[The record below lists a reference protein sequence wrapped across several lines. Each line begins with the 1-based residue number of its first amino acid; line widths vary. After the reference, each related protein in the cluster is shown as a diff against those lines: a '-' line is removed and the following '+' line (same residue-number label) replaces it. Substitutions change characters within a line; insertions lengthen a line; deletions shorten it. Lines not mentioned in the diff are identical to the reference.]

1 MRRREWG
8 GSHAARLRAAY
19 QGYEYQD
26 IMAAI
31 KLPDLLLGSLASLT
45 AEEKLYEGDLFDDLM
60 AEAPDGRRDR
70 IQIKYRAKDLD
81 LDLPLSTFTTDQRR
95 LRLDRLAACGREE
108 RMMATP
114 DRPSTLRVLLRDH
127 PPADSRLT
135 RILRPAEPDPGPFA
149 TGMRTV
155 RFRFD
160 ANAVWEWGQRPDAP
174 SALAFIRSGELAKAD
189 IETLSDVLVIELAA
203 PEASFDLTRPKA
215 AENLLID
222 RVRLEIGAE
231 CYPNAKRSAIDVA
244 AHFVA
249 FARAMRLRDEPAT
262 PGELRRQANLR
273 SDYGAVARANPV
285 NTTLEVTREGVVRG
299 LIAAAERAAAGASP
313 LVVVA
318 PPGHGKSWI
327 SKQLCQAL
335 MESEWLV
342 AEHYCFLDQ
351 QDHEREQRVRSDPML
366 GSLLRGLAEADPNLV
381 AEQRPLYAVNEDI
394 LVAAVRRGVE
404 VHRRVALVI
413 DGLDH
418 VTRVIGATTG
428 RSDPA
433 LLRAEELAHLQ
444 LPEGATVVVLSQP
457 GQHLKPFEQAG
468 GHTVELPGFAPPEV
482 RELAERLG
490 TIAAIE
496 SEGTGPRVGDFIN
509 SLCERSDGNG
519 LYATYICRELRKDP
533 EALVDPAQMV
543 DTLPPFDGSLRAYYT
558 HLLSAV
564 DSGGRQLGDL
574 LAFLPFSVTR
584 AEIGEIRPTLAHRV
598 DDVLDQLAPVLQ
610 EVVSQGGVRVYHESF
625 VRFLRESMLDDPQ
638 ARLAILD
645 EIVEWLD
652 GRGFLMDARSFRY
665 LLPTLVEAGRCTD
678 VVSRVRMDFVSRAIA
693 AGFTARSIVANLATA
708 VTAAAEIGDWPGII
722 RFVELGRAAET
733 YDFERLGS
741 TMVEFLDIPLALLGP
756 SVLVS
761 RLLYDGRP
769 TVPARTGLLLCDQV
783 DAAGESAPWRE
794 YLTAFAVES
803 KSDNTAYGSGS
814 NQLIALATL
823 RGRLRLAVDVDID
836 LARLARQL
844 NLAEL
849 PSRSV
854 VDAVLDTLGPDA
866 METVIRNS
874 RDRSEYELAVAERFR
889 DESASGRMRW
899 ARAAIASGL
908 PPGLVHRLL
917 ALGLSVDEI
926 DQSDRDQRRS
936 RLFEL
941 TRKIQDSGIQSD
953 PAPILDWL
961 DACAVAARRDPFAL
975 DAVESI
981 LDADGWYGSWL
992 QFAVAL
998 CRAEVVGVEGQP
1010 QAALEA
1016 LALLTAV
1023 TDPFAG
1029 NPRACDLFALGGMI
1043 HATLRRVLR
1052 LVDDALWPE
1061 ALKLLRTASNQTSV
1075 TFSGE
1080 LGGPIP
1086 TDEFLQL
1093 VIGGTTPS
1101 RFTDSREMVASV
1113 VAEETGGRHYGD
1125 IARFQLAAARLAL
1138 AADDHD
1144 EARILWEKAC
1154 EALAGYGE
1162 RKDATIYELLDPFPD
1177 LIELDRAEARQ
1188 RLPGLQEL
1196 CKRVLLH
1203 TDRKGTSGA
1212 PQHWWKLLA
1221 NADPV
1226 AVAEMAAPE
1235 LLANCNLPSY
1245 QLTTAIRDLWEE
1257 QQSNSPPHIAAASRL
1272 AIRPGLTAGD
1282 ATCLNRL
1289 VGAAGRSNA
1298 VLIAWFR
1305 LVLSRIDERPTSY
1318 GFTNSQELIDRDNEQ
1333 VDELNRIAF
1342 SVGQSPVLPWPTVRT
1357 DESSS
1362 ASADV
1367 GRETPSGNPHWEVLE
1382 DFGTGLAGIRRAIR
1396 TWKRRPYRASAPEWS
1411 TGRFANAIGYRLLE
1425 ASCQGRDADCVTAIR
1440 YLANSAGLD
1449 EAGQLLGDLARGFE
1463 RRNNAQLAVLCH
1475 TLAWTRTRG
1484 GHGWNTFGGRDALEC
1499 LERALKIDQRTTLR
1513 ILAEEVAFFVRS
1525 SGYGTYGISRALV
1538 LAMSRIGWSSLDKR
1552 HTRKMLAFL
1561 GWDQAYEV
1569 IQSRLPRQGSDDDP
1583 VLAYQ
1588 PDAIERPDFE
1598 GRAAVSPGGAPDSE
1612 AAAYALTMG
1621 VVASLSSPARED
1633 KRRTLVAIKL
1643 LVAEEPDLISL
1654 ALRKLLPNISDPT
1667 TLTWLLY
1674 MLLCSGSST
1683 QSVVTAC
1690 ESALRKLASSRSFL
1704 IVRSLA
1710 AELLAVHGFEPP
1722 PPPVADDGVTL
1733 AAIEYS
1739 GLWLPVE
1746 GAGFGDSQTSSSR
1759 DQADAKARAEE
1770 PYDTELIMATFGGD
1784 RMAQADAL
1792 APGFRATVKRELTQ
1806 ALRSQSFE
1814 QRRRRQLRA
1823 LASHVRK
1830 IRPNALIGVEERFE
1844 EIVQR
1849 TGAAA
1854 RASLARRGEILASP
1868 LEWEAQLARQLIL
1881 NPATS
1886 IALEFVRIPRP
1897 ALSPPP
1903 SAIAPVWSRIRAS
1916 VSNNGTEVGDNGMS
1930 GAEEAGQGR
1939 LSATVR
1945 LASCERAPAVIEG
1958 PYRGWRVIASYET
1971 REAVHGDRDLP
1982 QSFTRRACA
1991 LEARERDDLA
2001 GVNYPPLAKGDA
2013 RRWSKGVRNVP
2024 ADLRYPD
2031 GPLVGIDQES
2041 SVLRIGGEQL
2051 GPADSLLAPTS
2062 HLVAAAELEPDE
2074 GLVMNDAN
2082 GQGLFVQTW
2091 RSSYDVGEYQLE
2103 RPRLW
2108 GSWMLLSPSAFQRLS
2123 ATYASRLVWRE
2134 FVFASGLHQED

>member
-1 MRRREWG
+1 MRRGEWG
-8 GSHAARLRAAY
+8 GSHAAPLRAAHR
-19 QGYEYQD
+19 GYEYQD

-31 KLPDLLLGSLASLT
+31 KLPDLLLGSLTSLT

-70 IQIKYRAKDLD
+70 IQIKYRDKDLD

-95 LRLDRLAACGREE
+95 LRLDRLAACGRQE

-174 SALAFIRSGELAKAD
+174 SALAFIRSGESAKAD
-189 IETLSDVLVIELAA
+189 IETLSDLLVIELAA
-203 PEASFDLTRPKA
+203 PEASFDLTQPKA
-215 AENLLID
+215 AERLLLD

-231 CYPNAKRSAIDVA
+231 CYPNAERSAIDVA

-262 PGELRRQANLR
+262 PDELRRQANLR

-285 NTTLEVTREGVVRG
+285 NTTLEVTREDVVRE
-299 LIAAAERAAAGASP
+299 LIAAAEKAAAGASP

-351 QDHEREQRVRSDPML
+351 QDHELEQRVRSDPML

-381 AEQRPLYAVNEDI
+381 AEQRPLYAVNEDT

-418 VTRVIGATTG
+418 VTRVVGATTG

-457 GQHLKPFEQAG
+457 GQHLKPFEQVG
-468 GHTVELPGFAPPEV
+468 GHTVELDGFSPSEV

-490 TIAAIE
+490 AIAAIE
-496 SEGTGPRVGDFIN
+496 SEGNGPQVGDFIN

-533 EALVDPAQMV
+533 EALVDPAEMV

-564 DSGGRQLGDL
+564 DSGGQQLGDL

-598 DDVLDQLAPVLQ
+598 DAVLDQLAPVLQ
-610 EVVSQGGVRVYHESF
+610 EVASQGGVRVYHESF
-625 VRFLRESMLDDPQ
+625 VRFLREPILDDPP

-645 EIVEWLD
+645 EIVDWLD

-665 LLPTLVEAGRCTD
+665 LLPTLVEAGRYAD
-678 VVSRVRMDFVSRAIA
+678 VVSRVRVNFVSRAIA

-708 VTAAAEIGDWPGII
+708 VTAAAEIGNWPDII
-722 RFVELGRAAET
+722 RFVELARAAET
-733 YDFERLGS
+733 YQFERLDS

-756 SVLVS
+756 SVFVS

-794 YLTAFAVES
+794 YLTAFEVES

-823 RGRLRLAVDVDID
+823 RGQLRLAANVD
-836 LARLARQL
+836 LARLARKL
-844 NLAEL
+844 HSAEL

-854 VDAVLDTLGPDA
+854 VDAVSDTLGPDA
-866 METVIRNS
+866 METVIGNLP
-874 RDRSEYELAVAERFR
+874 DRAEYELAMAERFL
-889 DESASGRMRW
+889 DESALASMQW
-899 ARAAIASGL
+899 AKAAVASGL
-908 PPGLVHRLL
+908 PPGRVHRLL
-917 ALGLSVDEI
+917 SLGLSIDEI
-926 DQSDRDQRRS
+926 DQSDPDQRRS

-941 TRKIQDSGIQSD
+941 TRTIQDSGIQFD
-953 PAPILDWL
+953 PEPILDWL
-961 DACAVAARRDPFAL
+961 DSCAVAARRDPFAL

-981 LDADGWYGSWL
+981 LDADSWYGSWL

-998 CRAEVVGVEGQP
+998 CRAEVVGADEQP

-1016 LALLTAV
+1016 LTLLTAV

-1029 NPRACDLFALGGMI
+1029 DPRACDLFALGDI
-1043 HATLRRVLR
+1043 IRSTLRRTLR
-1052 LVDDALWPE
+1052 LVDDASWPE
-1061 ALKLLRTASNQTSV
+1061 AIDLLRTTSNQTTV
-1075 TFSGE
+1075 TLSGE
-1080 LGGPIP
+1080 LGGPVP
-1086 TDEFLQL
+1086 PGEVLGL
-1093 VIGGTTPS
+1093 VIGGTTSS
-1101 RFTDSREMVASV
+1101 RFNDSRKAIASILKK
-1113 VAEETGGRHYGD
+1113 ETQRRFYED
-1125 IARFQLAAARLAL
+1125 VARFQLSAARLAL

-1144 EARILWEKAC
+1144 EAQILWEKAC
-1154 EALAGYGE
+1154 EALVGYGV

-1177 LIELDRAEARQ
+1177 LIDLDRAQARE

-1196 CKRVLLH
+1196 CERVLLH

-1212 PQHWWKLLA
+1212 PQRWWKLLA
-1221 NADPV
+1221 KADPV
-1226 AVAEMAAPE
+1226 AVAEMAVPE

-1245 QLTTAIRDLWEE
+1245 RLTAAIRDLWEE
-1257 QQSNSPPHIAAASRL
+1257 QQSNAPPHIAAALRL
-1272 AIRPGLTAGD
+1272 AIRPGLTAVD

-1289 VGAAGRSNA
+1289 VDPVGPLTPAS
-1298 VLIAWFR
+1298 IAWLR
-1305 LVLSRIDERPTSY
+1305 LVLSRVDERPTAY
-1318 GFTNSQELIDRDNEQ
+1318 GFTNSQDLADRDNEQ
-1333 VDELNRIAF
+1333 VDELNRIAS
-1342 SVGQSPVLPWPTVRT
+1342 SVGQSPALLCPTVRT

-1362 ASADV
+1362 ASSDV
-1367 GRETPSGNPHWEVLE
+1367 EQETPAESPHWQVLE
-1382 DFGTGLAGIRRAIR
+1382 DFGTGPAGIRRAIR
-1396 TWKRRPYRASAPEWS
+1396 TWNRRPHRARAPEWS
-1411 TGRFANAIGYRLLE
+1411 RERFSNAIGYRLLE
-1425 ASCQGRDADCVTAIR
+1425 LSREGRDADCVTAIR
-1440 YLANSAGLD
+1440 YLANNAGLD
-1449 EAGQLLGDLARGFE
+1449 RPGRLLGDLALGFE
-1463 RRNNAQLAVLCH
+1463 LRDNAKLAALCH

-1484 GHGWNTFGGRDALEC
+1484 GGGWNTFGGTNALES
-1499 LERALKIDQRTTLR
+1499 LHSAVTIDERATLGT
-1513 ILAEEVAFFVRS
+1513 LAEEVAFFVRS

-1538 LAMSRIGWSSLDKR
+1538 MAMSRIRWSSLDK
-1552 HTRKMLAFL
+1552 MLPFL
-1561 GWDQAYEV
+1561 VWDQAYEV

-1583 VLAYQ
+1583 VPAYQ
-1588 PDAIERPDFE
+1588 PDAIERPAFE
-1598 GRAAVSPGGAPDSE
+1598 GRAAVSPGGDRDSE

-1633 KRRTLVAIKL
+1633 KRRTLLAIKL
-1643 LVAEEPDLISL
+1643 LLAEEPDLISL
-1654 ALRKLLPNISDPT
+1654 VLRKLVHNISDPT

-1674 MLLCSGSST
+1674 VLLDAGSST
-1683 QSVVTAC
+1683 QIVVAGC

-1710 AELLAVHGFEPP
+1710 AELLALNGFEPP
-1722 PPPVADDGVTL
+1722 SPPAADDGVTL
-1733 AAIEYS
+1733 ATTDYS

-1746 GAGFGDSQTSSSR
+1746 GTGFGNTQTSSAW
-1759 DQADAKARAEE
+1759 DQADANTSTGG
-1770 PYDTELIMATFGGD
+1770 PYDTELIMAHLGGD

-1792 APGFRATVKRELTQ
+1792 VPGFRATVKRELAQ
-1806 ALRSQSFE
+1806 ALRSPSFE

-1823 LASHVRK
+1823 LASHVRE
-1830 IRPNALIGVEERFE
+1830 IWPNALIGVQERFE

-1854 RASLARRGEILASP
+1854 RGSLARRGEVLASP
-1868 LEWEAQLARQLIL
+1868 LEWEGELAQQLIL
-1881 NPATS
+1881 SPTTS

-1897 ALSPPP
+1897 GLSPPP
-1903 SAIAPVWSRIRAS
+1903 SAIAAVWSRIRAS
-1916 VSNNGTEVGDNGMS
+1916 VSNKGTEVGDDGMS

-1971 REAVHGDRDLP
+1971 RETVHDDWNLP

-1991 LEARERDDLA
+1991 LEAREWDDFA
-2001 GVNYPPLAKGDA
+2001 GVNYPPLTRADP
-2013 RRWSKGVRNVP
+2013 RRWSKAVRKVP
-2024 ADLRYPD
+2024 ADLPYPD

-2051 GPADSLLAPTS
+2051 GPADTLLASTE

-2074 GLVMNDAN
+2074 GLAMNDAN
-2082 GQGLFVQTW
+2082 GQGLVVQTW
-2091 RSSYDVGEYQLE
+2091 RSSYDVGEDQLE
-2103 RPRLW
+2103 RPLLW
-2108 GSWMLLSPSAFQRLS
+2108 GSWMLLSPFAFQRLRD
-2123 ATYASRLVWRE
+2123 AYAKRLVWRE
-2134 FVFASGLHQED
+2134 FVSGTGLNQNDQH